1 MPAKVEAIRAIPRP
15 STKVELQRFLGC
27 VNFFHRF
34 MPGVAALLTPLH
46 ALTASVSSQ
55 KSLLFWTDSQLA
67 AFDAAKT
74 ALASSVKLAHPDP
87 ADKLS
92 LTTDAS
98 LFAVGAV
105 LAGSDDA
112 PLAFFSKKLSAAE
125 IKYSAF
131 DRELLAV
138 FLSIRHF
145 RHMLE
150 GRPFVV
156 WTDHKP
162 LCGAL
167 ASSAEKSPR

>member
-1 MPAKVEAIRAIPRP
+1 M
-15 STKVELQRFLGC
+15 
-27 VNFFHRF
+27 
-34 MPGVAALLTPLH
+34 
-46 ALTASVSSQ
+46 
-55 KSLLFWTDSQLA
+55 
-67 AFDAAKT
+67 
-74 ALASSVKLAHPDP
+74 KLAHPDP
-87 ADKLS
+87 QDSLS

-98 LFAVGAV
+98 LTAVGAV

-112 PLAFFSKKLSAAE
+112 PLAFFSKKLSPAE

-138 FLSIRHF
+138 YLALKHF

-150 GRPFVV
+150 GRPFTI

-167 ASSAEKSPR
+167 SSSADQSPRQTRHLSFISEFSTDIRHVAGSANVVADALSRPPSVAALAVDVDHGVLSVDELAASQSRFPAEMEKYVTIGGV